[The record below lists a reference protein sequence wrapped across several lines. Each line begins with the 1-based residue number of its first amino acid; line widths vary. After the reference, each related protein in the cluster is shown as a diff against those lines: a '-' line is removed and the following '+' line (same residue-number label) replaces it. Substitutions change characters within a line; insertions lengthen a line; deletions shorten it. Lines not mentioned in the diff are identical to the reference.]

1 MKASCCVFLS
11 KKINMKLMQNRH
23 YVCFFFHLEI
33 FKKLM
38 QNRQD
43 FIEEY
48 LHCFRVGHKILD
60 QKDKR
65 ERNHAWKGK
74 L

>member
-1 MKASCCVFLS
+1 MQNTQYASFLS
-11 KKINMKLMQNRH
+11 
-23 YVCFFFHLEI
+23 HLEN

-60 QKDKR
+60 QKDQR

>member
-1 MKASCCVFLS
+1 
-11 KKINMKLMQNRH
+11 MQNRH

>member
-1 MKASCCVFLS
+1 
-11 KKINMKLMQNRH
+11 MQNRH

-33 FKKLM
+33 LKKLM

-48 LHCFRVGHKILD
+48 CFRVGHKILD

-74 L
+74 LW